1 MTALLVRAVSRST
14 QNYSVNLAALP
25 ANLYINARIAWSLS
39 TILNAINTHR
49 SITSIMDIS
58 IYFEEAAQ
66 VLVAFAIGAVIGLER
81 EFRSKPAGVRTMIF
95 ICVGS
100 CLYTILSKGSNQIS
114 PDRIASNIVT
124 GIGFIG
130 AGVIFK
136 EGITVNG
143 LTTAALIWITAA
155 LGMAIGYHDYP
166 LAIVVTVIVVVALF
180 VLEPV
185 QRLINT
191 LHKVKDYK
199 IRTPDISTQVKEELE
214 NYFSQHEMSF
224 RCMKIVKDNNEA
236 VYIYRIGSP
245 NRNYDGVNQFLLSNK
260 NIKSFD
266 V

>member
-1 MTALLVRAVSRST
+1 
-14 QNYSVNLAALP
+14 
-25 ANLYINARIAWSLS
+25 
-39 TILNAINTHR
+39 
-49 SITSIMDIS
+49 MDLS

-66 VLVAFAIGAVIGLER
+66 VSAAFIIGAIIGLER
-81 EFRSKPAGVRTMIF
+81 EFRSKPAGFRTMIL

-100 CLYTILSKGSNQIS
+100 CLYTILSKESNSTS

-155 LGMAIGYHDYP
+155 LGMAIGYHNYP
-166 LAIVVTVIVVVALF
+166 LAIVVSSMVVITLF

-185 QRLINT
+185 QRFINK
-191 LHKVKDYK
+191 LHRVKDYRIK
-199 IRTPDISTQVKEELE
+199 TAGSGNNFKEEFESFFLA
-214 NYFSQHEMSF
+214 NDMTF
-224 RCMKIVKDNNEA
+224 RCMKTVKEENDA
-236 VYIYRIGSP
+236 VYLYRISSP
-245 NRNYDGVNQFLLSNK
+245 DRNYDTVNNFLLK
-260 NIKSFD
+260 NNEVKSFE